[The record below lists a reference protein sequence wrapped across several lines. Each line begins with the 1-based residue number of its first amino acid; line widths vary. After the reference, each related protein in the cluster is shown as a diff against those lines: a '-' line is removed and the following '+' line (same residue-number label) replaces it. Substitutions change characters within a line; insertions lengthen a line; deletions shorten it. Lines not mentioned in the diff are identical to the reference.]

1 MARVLVIDD
10 NDDLRRVLQ
19 LFLEE
24 AGFEVEAAPNGLRGL
39 QLQREK
45 PACVVVTDLFMP
57 EKEGIETIVELRR
70 QFPQTKIVAMSG
82 GGNDVGGDYLSV
94 AREVGAAKALKKP
107 FDMQELVHAVREL
120 AGSSVS

>member
-10 NDDLRRVLQ
+10 NDDLRRVLR

-24 AGFEVEAAPNGLRGL
+24 AGFEVEAAANGLRRL

-82 GGNDVGGDYLSV
+82 GGNDVGGGYFAV
-94 AREVGAAKALKKP
+94 AREVGAAKALSMP
-107 FDMQELVHAVREL
+107 FDMQELVRTVHEL
-120 AGSSVS
+120 AGTSVS